1 MKLKKIRQATIN
13 KRQNLAQFTR
23 EERERGVLMKKFAIL
38 LPLALLVAFVSA
50 ANSQSLADIAKKEKE
65 RRNEVKNAK
74 VITSEEAAKYQ
85 SQAPADAAAPEAA
98 AAGSEKKEGEAGA
111 KPEAGKADSNE
122 SADFQGR
129 TESYWRKT
137 MGDAR
142 QKVKDLANES
152 NVLVLKIA
160 DLQKEFNYAADNF
173 RREALQR
180 DIQKAYYEQDQ
191 NKEKLEKAKAELQ
204 GLETEAY
211 KSGALPGWIAEKE

>member
-1 MKLKKIRQATIN
+1 MKRIA
-13 KRQNLAQFTR
+13 
-23 EERERGVLMKKFAIL
+23 VL
-38 LPLALLVAFVSA
+38 LPLALFIAFVSA
-50 ANSQSLADIAKKEKE
+50 ASSQSLTDIAKKEKE
-65 RRNEVKNAK
+65 RRNEVKNVK
-74 VITSEEAAKYQ
+74 VITEEEAAKYK

-111 KPEAGKADSNE
+111 KPEAGKADPNE
-122 SADFQGR
+122 STDFQGK

-142 QKVKDLANES
+142 QKVKDLTNES

-191 NKEKLEKAKAELQ
+191 NKEKLEKAKAELKD
-204 GLETEAY
+204 LENDAH
-211 KSGALPGWIAEKE
+211 KNGALPGWIAEKE